1 MYELGHGVPQDHE
14 EAVRW
19 YRLSA
24 EQGSPVG
31 QWKLGNMYESG
42 SGVPQDYVTAH
53 AWFSLAAARG
63 NWTGEQGARDQYVN
77 NAEAD
82 RDDIARRMTARQLAS
97 AQDLAGALRTRIFG
111 EDAAD

>member
-42 SGVPQDYVTAH
+42 SGVPQDSVTAH

-63 NWTGEQGARDQYVN
+63 ND
-77 NAEAD
+77 NAGAD

-97 AQDLAGALRTRIFG
+97 AQDLARALRTRIFG